1 MKLSHIIAAIA
12 LSSALMGC
20 QIEIAMLDDGGIV
33 VTDNTDTDATDDGA
47 TDDGASTTDVTLYW
61 SAPMTRINGQ
71 ALEQGEIGGYEVR
84 YKKTADTQYTTVMI
98 NDNAVEQY
106 VIDELENA
114 DSYSFEVAAF
124 DTDGVY
130 SQFITAN

>member
-1 MKLSHIIAAIA
+1 
-12 LSSALMGC
+12 
-20 QIEIAMLDDGGIV
+20 
-33 VTDNTDTDATDDGA
+33 
-47 TDDGASTTDVTLYW
+47 
-61 SAPMTRINGQ
+61 
-71 ALEQGEIGGYEVR
+71 QGEIGGYEVR

-98 NDNAVEQY
+98 NDNSVEQY